1 MDWEAALATFDDTL
15 ALRGRSDA
23 TRSAYRRDIQRLA
36 ELAGERTPTQLA
48 NRDIRHALARLHG
61 SGLDGRS
68 LSRMLSAWRGLYDC
82 LIDRDQASANPCTG
96 VRPPKS
102 GHRLPKALPVD
113 AAQQLL
119 DAELAEETPLTTR
132 DRAMFE
138 LLYSSGLRL
147 TELTR
152 LDTGDVDLPER
163 LVRVSGKGN
172 KERLV
177 PIGQQA
183 VTALQRWLAERQA
196 AHGETALFTNRMGTR
211 LGGRQ
216 IEKRLARWAIVS
228 GSDRH
233 VSPHMLR
240 HSFASHLLQSSS
252 DLRAVQELLGHS
264 NLSTT
269 QIYTSLDFQHLAQVY
284 DTAHPRARKPGSDAT
299 PPDESDSTD

>member
-1 MDWEAALATFDDTL
+1 MNWDAALASFDSALTL
-15 ALRGRSDA
+15 SGRRDA
-23 TRSAYRRDIQRLA
+23 TRAAYRRDILRLA
-36 ELAGERTPTQLA
+36 ELAGERTPQQLQS
-48 NRDIRHALARLHG
+48 RDIRHALARLHG
-61 SGLDGRS
+61 GGLDGRS

-82 LIDRDQASANPCTG
+82 LIDRELASANPCTG

-113 AAQQLL
+113 AAQRLL
-119 DAELAEETPLTTR
+119 DAELAEETALTCR

-147 TELTR
+147 TELVR
-152 LDTGDVDLPER
+152 LDVGDVDLAER

-183 VTALQRWLAERQA
+183 DDALRGWLAQRNA
-196 AHGETALFTNRMGTR
+196 GDGETALFTGQGGRR

-216 IEKRLARWAIVS
+216 IEKRLARWAIVI

-252 DLRAVQELLGHS
+252 DLRAVQELLGHA

-284 DTAHPRARKPGSDAT
+284 DTAHPRARKSEPRQDASADDDT
-299 PPDESDSTD
+299 P

>member
-1 MDWEAALATFDDTL
+1 MDWDTALTTFDS
-15 ALRGRSDA
+15 ALVLLGRSDA
-23 TRSAYRRDIQRLA
+23 TRAAYRRDIVRLA
-36 ELAGERTPTQLA
+36 EVTSERPPTSLS
-48 NRDIRHALARLHG
+48 NRDIRHALARLHAG
-61 SGLDGRS
+61 GLDGRS

-82 LIDRDQASANPCTG
+82 LIDRDLASANPCTG
-96 VRPPKS
+96 VHPPKS

-119 DAELAEETPLTTR
+119 DAELAEETTLTCR

-152 LDTGDVDLPER
+152 LDVEDVDLAEQ

-177 PIGQQA
+177 PLGKQA
-183 VTALQRWLAERQA
+183 ATALQRWLAERQA
-196 AHGETALFTNRMGTR
+196 VQGEVALFTNRNGTR

-216 IEKRLARWAIVS
+216 IEKRLARWSIVT
-228 GSDRH
+228 GSERH

-252 DLRAVQELLGHS
+252 DLRAVQELLGHA

-284 DTAHPRARKPGSDAT
+284 DTAHPRARKSAKAR
-299 PPDESDSTD
+299 TDDDQSS